1 MTKADQQRYLNAA
14 MVPAADIH
22 KAAYR
27 PLRAVDADCQLTA
40 LVRAQ

>member
-22 KAAYR
+22 KR
-27 PLRAVDADCQLTA
+27 PIDRYEPLMRTA
-40 LVRAQ
+40 NLLP